1 MTMRRPFV
9 LYLLLFCCIP
19 FIFSQE
25 ISIGKRDKVYSE
37 ILQQD
42 REFSVY
48 LPPSYQSSV
57 NQKYPVLYILDGDYN
72 FQYVAGFLELQG
84 AISEIIPEMI
94 LVAIS
99 GKGTQEYRKNCKP
112 HIEGVEDSGN
122 AEAVANF
129 IGQEL
134 IPYVNNNYK
143 AANYKILGGHSV
155 GGIFVINTAIH
166 HPELFDNYIAISPA
180 LWWAKNAMEDVMKK
194 TWGQAKS
201 TTANV
206 YVSLANEEGMG
217 VTEFLKKVPE
227 KIREQNIK
235 FQHFPDE
242 IHNSVGLAT
251 YKWALDDIFK
261 DWYVKEEYF
270 SSAQALKTHYLK
282 VQKKYGSIFNIPF
295 TVVGNTHFMLQKD
308 DKEMAKVQSVLQ
320 ELNPNALVLFNNYR
334 AGKILT
340 SKKYD
345 EAEILVAQALKIYP
359 DSFEAYHILA
369 KIQLAKNSPEQA
381 KTFIEKAL
389 QFAEAQHA
397 RQWQINE
404 LMETKAEIAKSNP

>member
-1 MTMRRPFV
+1 MKPF
-9 LYLLLFCCIP
+9 LFLFLSFLSP
-19 FIFSQE
+19 QIFSQE
-25 ISIGKRDKVYSE
+25 ITIGKRDKLYSE

-48 LPPSYQSSV
+48 FPPSYDTSV

-122 AEAVANF
+122 AEEVANF
-129 IGQEL
+129 IAQEL
-134 IPYVNNNYK
+134 ILYVNKNYK
-143 AANYKILGGHSV
+143 AADYKILGGHSV
-155 GGIFVINTAIH
+155 GGIFVINTAIT
-166 HPELFDNYIAISPA
+166 HPDLFDNYIAISPA

-194 TWGQAKS
+194 TWGQTKS

-227 KIREQNIK
+227 NIREQNIK
-235 FQHFPDE
+235 FQHFPNE

-270 SSAQALKTHYLK
+270 SSADALKTHYLK

-295 TVVGNTHFMLQKD
+295 TVVGNTHYMLQKN
-308 DKEMAKVQSVLQ
+308 DKEMAKVQTVLQ
-320 ELNPNALVLFNNYR
+320 ELNPNALVLFNTYR

-340 SKKYD
+340 DKKYD
-345 EAEILVAQALKIYP
+345 EAENLVAQALKINP
-359 DSFEAYHILA
+359 ESFEAYHILA
-369 KIQLAKNSPEQA
+369 KIQLAKKSPEQA
-381 KTFIEKAL
+381 KNSIEKAL
-389 QFAEAQHA
+389 QLAEGQQA

-404 LMETKAEIAKSNP
+404 LIETKAEIANTNP

>member
-1 MTMRRPFV
+1 MKPI
-9 LYLLLFCCIP
+9 LFLFLSFLSP
-19 FIFSQE
+19 QIFSQE
-25 ISIGKRDKVYSE
+25 ITIGKRDKLYSE

-48 LPPSYQSSV
+48 FPPSYNTSV

-99 GKGTQEYRKNCKP
+99 GKATQEYRKNCKP

-122 AEAVANF
+122 AEEVANF
-129 IGQEL
+129 IAQEL
-134 IPYVNNNYK
+134 IPYVNKNYK
-143 AANYKILGGHSV
+143 AADYKILGGHSV
-155 GGIFVINTAIH
+155 GGIFVINTAIT
-166 HPELFDNYIAISPA
+166 HPDLFDNYIAISPA

-194 TWGQAKS
+194 TWGQTKS

-227 KIREQNIK
+227 NIREQNIK
-235 FQHFPDE
+235 FQHFPNE

-270 SSAQALKTHYLK
+270 SSADALKTHYLN

-295 TVVGNTHFMLQKD
+295 TVVGNTHYMLQKN
-308 DKEMAKVQSVLQ
+308 DKEMAKVQTVLQ
-320 ELNPNALVLFNNYR
+320 ELNPNALVLFNTYR

-340 SKKYD
+340 DKKYD
-345 EAEILVAQALKIYP
+345 EAENLVAQALKINP
-359 DSFEAYHILA
+359 ESFEAYHILA
-369 KIQLAKNSPEQA
+369 KIQLAKKSPEQA
-381 KTFIEKAL
+381 KNSIEKAL
-389 QFAEAQHA
+389 QLAEGQQA

-404 LMETKAEIAKSNP
+404 LIETNAEIAKTNL

>member
-1 MTMRRPFV
+1 MKPI
-9 LYLLLFCCIP
+9 LFLFLSFLSP
-19 FIFSQE
+19 QIFSQE
-25 ISIGKRDKVYSE
+25 ITIGKRDKLYSE

-48 LPPSYQSSV
+48 FPPSYDTSV

-122 AEAVANF
+122 AEEVANF
-129 IGQEL
+129 IAQEL
-134 IPYVNNNYK
+134 IPYVNKNYK
-143 AANYKILGGHSV
+143 AADYKILGGHSV
-155 GGIFVINTAIH
+155 GGIFVINTAIT
-166 HPELFDNYIAISPA
+166 HPDLFDNYIAISPA

-194 TWGQAKS
+194 TWGQTKS

-206 YVSLANEEGMG
+206 YISLANEEGMG

-227 KIREQNIK
+227 NIREQNIK
-235 FQHFPDE
+235 FQHFPNE

-270 SSAQALKTHYLK
+270 SSADALKTHYLK

-295 TVVGNTHFMLQKD
+295 TVVGNTHYMLQKND
-308 DKEMAKVQSVLQ
+308 NEMAKVQTVLQ
-320 ELNPNALVLFNNYR
+320 ELNPNALVLFNTYR

-340 SKKYD
+340 DKKYD
-345 EAEILVAQALKIYP
+345 EAENLVAQALKINP
-359 DSFEAYHILA
+359 ESFEAYHILA
-369 KIQLAKNSPEQA
+369 KIQLAKKSPEQA
-381 KTFIEKAL
+381 KNSIEKAL
-389 QFAEAQHA
+389 QLAEGQQA

-404 LMETKAEIAKSNP
+404 LIETKAHIAKTNP